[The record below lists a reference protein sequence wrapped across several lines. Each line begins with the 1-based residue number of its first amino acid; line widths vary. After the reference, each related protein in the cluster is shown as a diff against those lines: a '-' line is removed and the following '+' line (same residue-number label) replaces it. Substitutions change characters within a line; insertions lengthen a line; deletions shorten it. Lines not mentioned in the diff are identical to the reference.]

1 MPPEKPPQ
9 MPKRAMDSS
18 FKEEHPR
25 ASNGEFTKGNA
36 EKPTENRYNEK
47 KRRYRDLSHEP
58 MITKIN
64 PSWVNKFPEQV
75 FKNLA
80 KAKKIM
86 KSIKNYWKLGFT
98 VMRNIFR
105 QLK

>member
-1 MPPEKPPQ
+1 
-9 MPKRAMDSS
+9 
-18 FKEEHPR
+18 
-25 ASNGEFTKGNA
+25 
-36 EKPTENRYNEK
+36 
-47 KRRYRDLSHEP
+47 

>member
-36 EKPTENRYNEK
+36 EKPTEK
-47 KRRYRDLSHEP
+47 G
-58 MITKIN
+58 
-64 PSWVNKFPEQV
+64 
-75 FKNLA
+75 
-80 KAKKIM
+80 IM
-86 KSIKNYWKLGFT
+86 KRKEDIG
-98 VMRNIFR
+98 I
-105 QLK
+105 